1 MINFIIVI
9 LHSSSMVVCPT
20 CGWRMVKEQEFEQGG
35 FVIGKYHCEMECPT
49 QVEVSS
55 PIGWMVDS
63 GRWDE
68 KS

>member
-1 MINFIIVI
+1 
-9 LHSSSMVVCPT
+9 MVVCPT